1 MKKLGLLIV
10 GAFLLTACD
19 ATPKGNKSILPVEH
33 DVAVEPIDHHESHGS
48 HEGHGHDH
56 EGNTEANHDAHHA
69 AAEKKDSANKSA
81 DTQKVEKD
89 VDAKKVDES
98 PENAA
103 H

>member
-19 ATPKGNKSILPVEH
+19 ATPKGNKSILPVVH
-33 DVAVEPIDHHESHGS
+33 DEAVEHVDHHEG
-48 HEGHGHDH
+48 HEGHEVHGAEAH
-56 EGNTEANHDAHHA
+56 TEESHDAHHA
-69 AAEKKDSANKSA
+69 TAEQKDSANKSA

-89 VDAKKVDES
+89 VDAEKVDES

>member
-1 MKKLGLLIV
+1 MKKLGLLV
-10 GAFLLTACD
+10 AGAFLLTACD

-33 DVAVEPIDHHESHGS
+33 DEAVEHVDHHEAHGEHDG
-48 HEGHGHDH
+48 HEGH
-56 EGNTEANHDAHHA
+56 TEENHDAHHA
-69 AAEKKDSANKSA
+69 TAESKDSANKSA